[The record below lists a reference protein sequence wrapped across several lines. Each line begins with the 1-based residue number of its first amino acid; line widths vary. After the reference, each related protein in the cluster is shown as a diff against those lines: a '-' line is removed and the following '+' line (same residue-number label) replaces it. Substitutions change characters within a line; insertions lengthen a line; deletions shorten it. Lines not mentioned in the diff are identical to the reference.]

1 MFNTSTHPFSVEHVH
16 CLGME
21 SDSEREPETSGD
33 RQLADSEPEYILVV
47 DDEDRVADSI
57 AEILNGSG
65 YKALATYDGA
75 SAIAEAKKKCPDVLL
90 CDVLMPNMNGV
101 ETAKAIQ
108 DACPNT
114 RVLLFSGHAA
124 TQDIV
129 QDAISAGRAFKFLRK
144 PLHPTALLNN
154 LKS

>member
-1 MFNTSTHPFSVEHVH
+1 MISTSTHFSLFEHTYCLSVE
-16 CLGME
+16 
-21 SDSEREPETSGD
+21 SSSEKQPQPTGD
-33 RQLADSEPEYILVV
+33 RQPAESEREYILVV

-57 AEILNGSG
+57 VEILNSFG
-65 YKALATYDGA
+65 YKAVATYDGT
-75 SAIAEAKKKCPDVLL
+75 SAIAEAKKECPDVLL

-108 DACPNT
+108 DVCPKT
-114 RVLLFSGHAA
+114 RVLLFSGHAG

-154 LKS
+154 LKT